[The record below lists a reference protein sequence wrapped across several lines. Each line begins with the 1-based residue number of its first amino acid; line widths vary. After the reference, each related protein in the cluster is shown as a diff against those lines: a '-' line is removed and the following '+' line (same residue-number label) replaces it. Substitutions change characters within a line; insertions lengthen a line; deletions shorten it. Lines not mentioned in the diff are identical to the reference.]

1 MNRYLYLLLLFVS
14 IESVAQIGINTSDVM
29 GVFHLDGKKD
39 NTVGAI
45 TPAQESNDIFVDNEG
60 NMGVG
65 TLTPTAKL
73 HLKSDELYGA
83 FKLSDGTQGL
93 QRVLLG
99 DADGNAYWGLI
110 KGQGGSIVKMES
122 KPINFRYNV
131 TGVMPLNVTDNMIK
145 IPNEGSF
152 AFMLRWVPRLMK
164 DGITSWDDPTMLYS
178 RSVIIQYNLMLRR
191 AGQLDTVLYSIE
203 SRPFMQILNY
213 QSLFEIF
220 VAQNLKKD
228 DSIYLTVKLASTG
241 DIDTNVFLYVNPNDV
256 SSVESQ
262 MATESGALIFYK
274 L

>member
-39 NTVGAI
+39 NTVGAV

-122 KPINFRYNV
+122 KQISFRYNT
-131 TGVMPLNVTDNMIK
+131 TGVMPLSEPDNMIK

-164 DGITSWDDPTMLYS
+164 DGVTSWDNPTMLYS

-203 SRPFMQILNY
+203 SHPFMQILSY

-228 DSIYLTVKLASTG
+228 DGVYLTVKLASTG
-241 DIDTNVFLYVNPNDV
+241 DTDTNVFLYVNPNDV
-256 SSVESQ
+256 SSIESQ

>member
-65 TLTPTAKL
+65 TLTPTARL